1 MTCYIVSFQA
11 KELAVRQR
19 LRERLRSYEKYCP
32 INNTCWAIMSEQKA
46 AEVRDFLKEM
56 LEPGDKLFVIRSGT
70 AAAWRGLPTKNGE
83 WLKRNL

>member
-19 LRERLRSYEKYCP
+19 LRERLRTYEKYCP
-32 INNTCWAIMSEQKA
+32 INNTCWAVVSEEKPT
-46 AEVRDFLKEM
+46 EIRNSLKEI
-56 LEPGDKLFVIRSGT
+56 LAPGDKLFVIRSGT
-70 AAAWRGLPTKNGE
+70 AAAWTGLLASNSD